1 MQYFTYVAMFKE
13 QAKSEENLI
22 TLEDFKGVI
31 KTLINFGVS
40 IEENEI
46 ESEFNNIDLNKEG
59 KISFDDFCINI
70 IQKSINNI
78 EEDYR
83 DDIND
88 FKKLKNK

>member
-46 ESEFNNIDLNKEG
+46 ESEFNNIDLKKKE

>member
-22 TLEDFKGVI
+22 TLEDFKGVTM
-31 KTLINFGVS
+31 KNFGVS

-46 ESEFNNIDLNKEG
+46 GSEFNNIDLNKEG

>member
-1 MQYFTYVAMFKE
+1 MFKE

-31 KTLINFGVS
+31 KTMKNFGVS

-78 EEDYR
+78 KEDYRDYR

>member
-59 KISFDDFCINI
+59 KISFDDFYINI

>member
-31 KTLINFGVS
+31 KTMKNFGVS

>member
-22 TLEDFKGVI
+22 TLEDIKGVI
-31 KTLINFGVS
+31 KTMKNFGVS

>member
-1 MQYFTYVAMFKE
+1 M
-13 QAKSEENLI
+13 
-22 TLEDFKGVI
+22 
-31 KTLINFGVS
+31 S